1 MQASEIRGNSVRP
14 KSPRQVSRDREGRR
28 RRSSDDHA
36 HIHCLAHGK
45 VVKSNIF
52 WKYAKSTLSYD
63 FLRVHNFR
71 TIDFFGK
78 ICYNTRQKVLTNCRF
93 MRRGI
98 GGSAPEQRRSR
109 CKAKEKVK
117 NEEGYARHK
126 SLIPRR
132 GRTVVA
138 YTHAIFHSAFFENF
152 SPKFG
157 HTDPNFCF
165 MLAKGEKE

>member
-1 MQASEIRGNSVRP
+1 MKKRTKAP
-14 KSPRQVSRDREGRR
+14 FAP
-28 RRSSDDHA
+28 
-36 HIHCLAHGK
+36 
-45 VVKSNIF
+45 
-52 WKYAKSTLSYD
+52 
-63 FLRVHNFR
+63 R
-71 TIDFFGK
+71 TIQEAYEARPRLWWVYTL
-78 ICYNTRQKVLTNCRF
+78 ILLVLIALL
-93 MRRGI
+93 GWS
-98 GGSAPEQRRSR
+98 GSAVHFKGLAN
-109 CKAKEKVK
+109 KAKEKVK